1 MDYQIINFQQH
12 GDSRGQLIA
21 LEESKEVPFKIKRV
35 YYMYDT
41 GLDVRRGY
49 HAHKKLEQ
57 ILFCVHGE
65 CKIHLDNGLGE
76 TKEVLLD
83 KPYLGLYIKNN
94 LWREMYDFSSDAVLM
109 VLASE
114 FYDEED
120 YIRKYEDFIKYVRKE
135 K

>member
-35 YYMYDT
+35 YYMYDI

-83 KPYLGLYIKNN
+83 KPYLPPTISISLSFRLARTSKYNGSPLLPDSFVRSNTAIFFTVFGNT
-94 LWREMYDFSSDAVLM
+94 FS
-109 VLASE
+109 
-114 FYDEED
+114 
-120 YIRKYEDFIKYVRKE
+120 KYF
-135 K
+135 